1 MIDELRGLER
11 LTEDGPTGIRAFCLM
26 CNEKPL
32 VGKCSI
38 GNECFS
44 RQIFKRLALYETH
57 VPALLDELARLQ
69 SELADMR
76 ERLSAATPLSEAAR
90 QNNRAGWVAV
100 ESALP
105 FDRVPVPVSAPDGLH
120 IAWLDE
126 GVWWEQDGVGAK
138 IVDGVTHWCMVPKSQ
153 K

>member
-1 MIDELRGLER
+1 MARCKKYG
-11 LTEDGPTGIRAFCLM
+11 
-26 CNEKPL
+26 EKDC
-32 VGKCSI
+32 GK
-38 GNECFS
+38 
-44 RQIFKRLALYETH
+44 
-57 VPALLDELARLQ
+57 
-69 SELADMR
+69 
-76 ERLSAATPLSEAAR
+76 PLSEAAR

>member
-1 MIDELRGLER
+1 MN
-11 LTEDGPTGIRAFCLM
+11 LT
-26 CNEKPL
+26 NEQL
-32 VGKCSI
+32 QWI
-38 GNECFS
+38 AATN
-44 RQIFKRLALYETH
+44 TH
-57 VPALLDELARLQ
+57 IPAGELAAKL
-69 SELADMR
+69 LAINYCPMCGK
-76 ERLSAATPLSEAAR
+76 PLSEAAR